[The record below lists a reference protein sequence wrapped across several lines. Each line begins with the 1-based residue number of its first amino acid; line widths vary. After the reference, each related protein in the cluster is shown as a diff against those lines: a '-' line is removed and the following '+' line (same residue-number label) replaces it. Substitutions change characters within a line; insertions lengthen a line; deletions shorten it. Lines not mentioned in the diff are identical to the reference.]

1 MAKKRIYTKG
11 QIISKIIFALI
22 LCLSF
27 VSIST
32 ALVIALSSDDYIVI
46 HNQNEFE
53 NISRGM
59 DKKYKLIGN
68 LQFTRP
74 IKMIGD
80 QDTPFSG
87 VFDGRGGMILGYTVS
102 EDSLSEINGTYY
114 SSLFYQND
122 GIIKNLEIN
131 TASIDVSK
139 TFSDVTISAFSIINR
154 GTISHCNFVYS
165 SVSISAKTT
174 NYSAICYE
182 NHGVINNIHIKSDTT
197 ISSLSDFCLSYITIK
212 NFGLIKTSYIEG
224 SINASAISSSTSN
237 YFGGFACFDTKGL
250 YNNCFAYCTFN
261 YVSSPNASG
270 ILGGIVAFSIDQTEI
285 RNSYV
290 FDVFD
295 VDYFSGN
302 NLIIGGFIGKSTT
315 SSVLDNCLS
324 RTVIGW
330 KNPIPLLPFIDNA
343 GEFLGVSSDLL
354 VISNSYYCGNV
365 YNTRNCVVY
374 GTVVDY
380 QNVTIALME
389 WDSSFWSINGSGEI
403 VLNYVTE

>member
-11 QIISKIIFALI
+11 QIVSKIIFALI

-32 ALVIALSSDDYIVI
+32 ALVIALNTDDYVVI
-46 HNQNEFE
+46 HNQAEFE

-80 QDTPFSG
+80 QNTPFTG

-102 EDSLSEINGTYY
+102 EDSLSEISGVYY
-114 SSLFYQND
+114 SALFYQND

-165 SVSISAKTT
+165 NAQISAKKT
-174 NYSAICYE
+174 NYAAICYE
-182 NHGVINNIHIKSDTT
+182 NNGVINNVHVKSDTI
-197 ISSLSDFCLSYITIK
+197 ISSLSDLCLSYVTIN

-224 SINASAISSSTSN
+224 SISASAVSSSTSN
-237 YFGGFACFDTKGL
+237 YFGGFACFDTEGL
-250 YNNCFAYCTFN
+250 YINCFTACSFS

-270 ILGGIVAFSIDQTEI
+270 VLGGIVAFSIDQTQI
-285 RNSYV
+285 CDSYV
-290 FDVFD
+290 FNVFD
-295 VDYFSGN
+295 VEYFSGN
-302 NLIIGGFIGKSTT
+302 NLAIGGFIGKLNK
-315 SSVLDNCLS
+315 SSIINNCLS

-330 KNPIPLLPFIDNA
+330 KNPTPLLPFIDSA
-343 GEFLGVSSDLL
+343 GEFLGISSDLL
-354 VISNSYYCGNV
+354 AISNSYYCGNV
-365 YNTRNCVVY
+365 YNVRNCVVY
-374 GTVVDY
+374 GLVIEF
-380 QNVTIALME
+380 QNVTIETMGWNSA
-389 WDSSFWSINGSGEI
+389 FWSINGGGEI